1 MQNAKLKREHN
12 AMLSTFGGGFIALPV
27 IIAVCATE
35 GIFLMSAV
43 VTIMYVMWFA
53 ELRKWHVEHA
63 TEVLPLGE
71 WMLKPLSWAPAEPG
85 D

>member
-1 MQNAKLKREHN
+1 MQNAKREHK

-35 GIFLMSAV
+35 GIFAMSAV
-43 VTIMYVMWFA
+43 AAIMYVMWFGM
-53 ELRKWHVEHA
+53 LRQWHVQHA
-63 TEVLPLGE
+63 REVLPLGE
-71 WMLKPLSWAPAEPG
+71 WMLKPLSWAPAEPK